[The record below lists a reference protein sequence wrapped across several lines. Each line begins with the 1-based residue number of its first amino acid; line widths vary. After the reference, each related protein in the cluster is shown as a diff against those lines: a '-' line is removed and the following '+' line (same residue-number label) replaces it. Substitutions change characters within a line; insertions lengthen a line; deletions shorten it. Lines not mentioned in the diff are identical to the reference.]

1 MQARTCTPDGHLH
14 GVTCT
19 RYRTDTIDSPDDGH
33 MTARNMQRID
43 INIHEKELCVKL
55 VICKDL
61 FLIKYEQKFWKEQIY
76 YMIEGASHFLK
87 DETIKLT

>member
-14 GVTCT
+14 RVTCT

-43 INIHEKELCVKL
+43 INIHEKELCIKF
-55 VICKDL
+55 VICKDYTEMHGQQNVQL
-61 FLIKYEQKFWKEQIY
+61 KINFHVMQI
-76 YMIEGASHFLK
+76 ILQFITGV
-87 DETIKLT
+87 